1 MTVILLIITSPEDVA
16 ERIRNLATVEAVG
29 DIHAT

>member
-1 MTVILLIITSPEDVA
+1 MTVIFLITSPEDVA